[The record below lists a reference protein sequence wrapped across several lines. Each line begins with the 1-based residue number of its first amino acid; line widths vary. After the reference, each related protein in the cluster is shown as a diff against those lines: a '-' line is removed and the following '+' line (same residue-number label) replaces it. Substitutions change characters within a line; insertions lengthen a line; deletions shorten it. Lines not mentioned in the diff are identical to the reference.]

1 MLTTIK
7 AVIFDMDGVIFDS
20 EKVYYDAFY
29 RAADINEYE
38 VDEELVLSFS
48 GKTTETC
55 LLMLQNYFDN
65 DIDKTQRFC
74 EDWGRARMDILA
86 EQGLPFK
93 EGFISLFDAIKQ
105 SGRDIGMVTSAS
117 YADMQENF
125 ERNYIDL
132 LDDFTH
138 IVTIEDVK
146 YPKPHPQP
154 YKMMMRQLGHE
165 PSECVVIEDS
175 VTGVT
180 AAVDAEANT
189 IMINEYTAP
198 PPELARKLLYHAE
211 HHDDILT
218 FLQSKG
224 L

>member
-7 AVIFDMDGVIFDS
+7 AIIFDMDGVIFDS
-20 EKVYYDAFY
+20 EKLYYDAFY
-29 RAADINEYE
+29 AAADINEIE

-55 LLMLQNYFDN
+55 LLMLQNFFNN

-74 EDWGRARMDILA
+74 EDWGRARMEMLA

-93 EGFISLFDAIKQ
+93 DGFIALFDAIKQ
-105 SGRDIGMVTSAS
+105 SGRDIGLVTSAN
-117 YADMQENF
+117 YVDMRENF
-125 ERNYIDL
+125 ERNHIDL

-138 IVTIEDVK
+138 IITLDDVK

-154 YKMMMRQLGHE
+154 YNMMMRQLGRK

-175 VTGVT
+175 ITGVT
-180 AAVDAEANT
+180 AAVEAGAST
-189 IMINEYTAP
+189 IMINEHTTP
-198 PPELARKLLYHAE
+198 PLELANQLLYRAE